1 MTDLEIMDGL
11 TETVRE
17 ALGNDAIMLTPDSVA
32 SDFAGWDS
40 FKHITIVVATEIR
53 FGVKFKTAEIE
64 SLKEIGD
71 FVSLIRKKLNKV
83 PS

>member
-17 ALGNDAIMLTPDSVA
+17 ALGDDAIVLTPDSVA
-32 SDFAGWDS
+32 GDFAGWDS

-53 FGVKFKTAEIE
+53 FGIKFKTAEIE

>member
-1 MTDLEIMDGL
+1 MTDLEIMNGV
-11 TETVRE
+11 TEVVRE
-17 ALGNDAIMLTPDSVA
+17 ALGDDAIILTPESTA

-64 SLKEIGD
+64 SLKKIGD
-71 FVSLIRKKLNKV
+71 FVSLIQKKLNKGM
-83 PS
+83 S

>member
-1 MTDLEIMDGL
+1 MTDLEIMDGI
-11 TETVRE
+11 TGIVRE
-17 ALGNDAIMLTPDSVA
+17 TLGDDAIVLTPDSVA